1 MNRISQLINQLLEE
15 KDMTQTEL
23 SRLTGITQSSI
34 SDYITGKY
42 KPKQDKIDLIA
53 RALGVSP
60 AIFVSYP
67 TDSEETKIKE
77 DEADYLISK
86 KLPVLG
92 TIAAGIP
99 LLADQ
104 NIEDHFIV
112 DSRLNADYIIKIK
125 GNSMIEEGILD
136 GDFAFIKIQHQ
147 VENGEIAAVLI
158 EDSATLKK
166 VYRQNGTITLVSANK
181 DIPPKVFTNGDI
193 RIMGKLVAVL
203 NVR

>member
-1 MNRISQLINQLLEE
+1 
-15 KDMTQTEL
+15 
-23 SRLTGITQSSI
+23 
-34 SDYITGKY
+34 
-42 KPKQDKIDLIA
+42 
-53 RALGVSP
+53 
-60 AIFVSYP
+60 
-67 TDSEETKIKE
+67 
-77 DEADYLISK
+77 
-86 KLPVLG
+86 LG